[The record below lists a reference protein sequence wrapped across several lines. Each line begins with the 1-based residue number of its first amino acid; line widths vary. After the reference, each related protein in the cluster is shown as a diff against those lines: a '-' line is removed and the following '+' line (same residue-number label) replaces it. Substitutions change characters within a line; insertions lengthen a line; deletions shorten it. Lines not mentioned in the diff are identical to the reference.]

1 MLKTLTRNFSEI
13 IKKVRGRG
21 RLTEENISG
30 ALGEIRLALLDADV
44 ALPVAE
50 NFLAEVK
57 NRAAGA
63 HIGRDINPGRAFARI
78 VQHQLAAVMGGEPA
92 ELKLKKSPAV
102 ILACGLQG
110 AGKTT
115 NMAKI
120 AKMLKNQKKRAV
132 LASVDV
138 RRPAALQQLEILAE
152 SAGVSC
158 IAAAEK
164 TDTLARAAEILK
176 SARRMLADVLLVD
189 TAGRTAVDDEMMAEI
204 RALSEILSPSETLFF
219 VDAMQG
225 QDAVNTARKFHET
238 VPVSGIV
245 LTKFDGDAR
254 GGAALSARM
263 VTGAPVKFV
272 GVGEKLDDLEAFHPA
287 RFAARIL
294 GMGDLAGLAEQAAA
308 APEAA
313 RNFAQTLRKPRGF
326 DLNDQLAQMRQIKK
340 MGGIQSVAEKMP
352 AALGGKI
359 KNLDADAA
367 KLGRMEAAICAMTPA
382 ERANPEMIKASRKRR
397 IAAGSGVEVNL
408 VNQLLSQHEQ
418 TRKLMKRFA
427 KNPAGLARMFG
438 GMFGGTN

>member
-1 MLKTLTRNFSEI
+1 
-13 IKKVRGRG
+13 
-21 RLTEENISG
+21 
-30 ALGEIRLALLDADV
+30 
-44 ALPVAE
+44 
-50 NFLAEVK
+50 
-57 NRAAGA
+57 
-63 HIGRDINPGRAFARI
+63 
-78 VQHQLAAVMGGEPA
+78 
-92 ELKLKKSPAV
+92 
-102 ILACGLQG
+102 
-110 AGKTT
+110 
-115 NMAKI
+115 
-120 AKMLKNQKKRAV
+120 
-132 LASVDV
+132 
-138 RRPAALQQLEILAE
+138 
-152 SAGVSC
+152 
-158 IAAAEK
+158 
-164 TDTLARAAEILK
+164 
-176 SARRMLADVLLVD
+176 
-189 TAGRTAVDDEMMAEI
+189 
-204 RALSEILSPSETLFF
+204 
-219 VDAMQG
+219 
-225 QDAVNTARKFHET
+225 
-238 VPVSGIV
+238 
-245 LTKFDGDAR
+245 
-254 GGAALSARM
+254 
-263 VTGAPVKFV
+263 
-272 GVGEKLDDLEAFHPA
+272 DDLEAFHPA